1 MIEGAWK
8 EGLDPQGASHF
19 NHRLQGTRAW
29 IGATEI
35 FTLLT
40 SLGIRWALYFI
51 LLLRLGFM
59 WHEESNY
66 ETHWHDSSHQGF
78 HHFLTYFLSSCH
90 LTCKNQSWIMH
101 HIWPLNEGCSQ
112 HLFSEMICICSCMP
126 SVSPAVLAFFFL
138 LVFELAHCYIYCCV
152 SSSSGG
158 SMEQCKTSGSLKWP
172 PLQGT
177 TLEYC
182 TNAPLV
188 FKASLVASQ
197 FLLFNQ
203 LI

>member
-1 MIEGAWK
+1 MTCMFIIQLFPLTWSSPSPPEKAVPNITQMQSMIEGAWK

-126 SVSPAVLAFFFL
+126 SVYP
-138 LVFELAHCYIYCCV
+138 
-152 SSSSGG
+152 
-158 SMEQCKTSGSLKWP
+158 
-172 PLQGT
+172 
-177 TLEYC
+177 C
-182 TNAPLV
+182 T
-188 FKASLVASQ
+188 
-197 FLLFNQ
+197 
-203 LI
+203 